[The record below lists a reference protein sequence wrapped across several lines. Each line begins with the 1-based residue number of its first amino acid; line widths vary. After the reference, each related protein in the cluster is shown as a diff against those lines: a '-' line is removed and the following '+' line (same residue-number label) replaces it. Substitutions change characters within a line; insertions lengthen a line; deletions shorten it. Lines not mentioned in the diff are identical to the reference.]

1 MSHAIRRHVIP
12 VVGLTLV
19 GSLALAPG
27 ALAVMTGNI
36 VPATTTNANAV
47 ANFNLVAFDQNP
59 EPPPVEQAYTQ
70 RLRELPGR
78 FPWLY
83 TNAQVPIGQ
92 RFELPDPPSTA
103 HRWALTGGYSWG
115 PYDGGQ
121 SLIPSGTPVAGG
133 YYGSKEVFTIGAG
146 LSWNTQY
153 TRQYAPCVKYG
164 ESCNINRLITAQPL
178 ASGGTQIASA
188 PAQDMSAQWAFKKI
202 GLPLAVRPESLK
214 PVVVAIVDSGLDYR
228 HPNIKPENIWRNPKP
243 GADPNF
249 PGDLMGWNFVR
260 KSNTPWDDYGH
271 GTFVAGLI
279 TAINPAVKIMPLKVI
294 DAFGVGPIS
303 AVGQAVQYAV
313 DHGARVI
320 NLSLG
325 SRGVSE
331 LEEAVVSYATA
342 RGAIIVA
349 AVGNEAV
356 DTATFGPVAVSGV
369 VGVAA
374 TDQNDRRPAFGNW
387 GQQVALAAP
396 GVDIVSL
403 RARSTDFVLV
413 ATRGKDYTAGANV
426 VGADGWQFRASGT
439 SFAAPLVAGAASL
452 LLSQNPNLTREQV
465 ERMLVES
472 ADDIETPGWDQF
484 TGAGRLNIARALK
497 ADPDYFLTAKVARV
511 EAGREGGQTVVKV
524 FGTADGSDF
533 RQYEVQI
540 GQGEAPSKWKT
551 VSAKNRRAV
560 ESDLLANIPIK
571 EITARGKWA
580 IRLVVSDGSK
590 TKEARGSLD
599 VQ

>member
-1 MSHAIRRHVIP
+1 MRQIGMPEAWKLADGNGVI
-12 VVGLTLV
+12 V
-19 GSLALAPG
+19 
-27 ALAVMTGNI
+27 AVLDTG
-36 VPATTTNANAV
+36 V
-47 ANFNLVAFDQNP
+47 AYEDHDKGKFHL
-59 EPPPVEQAYTQ
+59 
-70 RLRELPGR
+70 
-78 FPWLY
+78 
-83 TNAQVPIGQ
+83 
-92 RFELPDPPSTA
+92 LPD
-103 HRWALTGGYSWG
+103 LKGIEFVK
-115 PYDGGQ
+115 PYDFVGNTKHANDDHGHG
-121 SLIPSGTPVAGG
+121 SHVTGTIAQMTNNGIGVAG
-133 YYGSKEVFTIGAG
+133 
-146 LSWNTQY
+146 
-153 TRQYAPCVKYG
+153 
-164 ESCNINRLITAQPL
+164 
-178 ASGGTQIASA
+178 
-188 PAQDMSAQWAFKKI
+188 
-202 GLPLAVRPESLK
+202 
-214 PVVVAIVDSGLDYR
+214 VA
-228 HPNIKPENIWRNPKP
+228 RN
-243 GADPNF
+243 
-249 PGDLMGWNFVR
+249 
-260 KSNTPWDDYGH
+260 
-271 GTFVAGLI
+271 
-279 TAINPAVKIMPLKVI
+279 VKIMPLKVI

-342 RGAIIVA
+342 RGAILVA

-369 VGVAA
+369 LGVAA

-396 GVDIVSL
+396 GVDIVSTA
-403 RARSTDFVLV
+403 ARSTDFVLV
-413 ATRGKDYTAGANV
+413 ATRGKDYTAGANI

-439 SFAAPLVAGAASL
+439 SFSAPLVAGAASL

-571 EITARGKWA
+571 EITARGKWS